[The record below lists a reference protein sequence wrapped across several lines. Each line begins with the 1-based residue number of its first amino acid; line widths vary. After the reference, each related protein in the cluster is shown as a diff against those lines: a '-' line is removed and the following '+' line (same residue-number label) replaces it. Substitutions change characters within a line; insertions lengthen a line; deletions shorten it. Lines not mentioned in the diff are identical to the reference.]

1 MQPPTI
7 INQRT
12 LHTGRKFDYVE
23 LSLRDARTGTT
34 HQRQLV
40 RHPGAVVIVPMLDD
54 GRLVLIRNHRAAL
67 NQWLIELPAGTLEPG
82 EAPEACAARELTEET
97 GYQADYVKSLGQF
110 YTSPGLS
117 DELMR
122 VVGATGLRSVGQ
134 KLEADECIEVM
145 PTALSTALELIAKG
159 HLCDGKS
166 IAALMLAFQKGFIK
180 PPAQGYGGGSGH

>member
-54 GRLVLIRNHRAAL
+54 GRLVLIRNHRASL